1 MPLQPVRELA
11 SRLAQLDEASPDY
24 WTFGGQDKRL
34 GAHAMFHYPAMMVP
48 QMQGA
53 ILDLIRSVEPT
64 GNRVLDPF
72 VGSGTTLVEAMMRG
86 LDFEGVDI
94 NPLAILVSSAKANLV
109 EHDEL
114 VRSCERIRARIQA
127 DQDTDYFVRFDNQ
140 HKWFS
145 KSASI
150 ALSRIARA
158 IEGERDQD
166 VRRVFWVVLAR
177 VVRVVCNS
185 RTSTYK
191 LHAKSM
197 PASSSESIDGL
208 AHFASQ
214 SKVVLAALQSHARAL
229 SDAGVLKHGRYTGNI
244 VLSVKNILDKRA
256 SNSVEAD
263 IVITSP
269 PYGDNRTT
277 IPYGQYSYLP
287 LKWIPLYDI
296 APTLSDSLID
306 NTHATDT
313 ASLGGSAVRALSR
326 GIEEC
331 GNYASYQKTIKQ
343 LSGSQD
349 GQKRF
354 ASFAADLKK
363 SVDVLSAATA
373 ASGFHIWTVGERRIA
388 GKQIPMAALI
398 QEMLEAKNITHVHSA
413 SRRILS
419 KRMAARNTL
428 SDTMD
433 AEQIIIAR
441 KS

>member
-1 MPLQPVRELA
+1 
-11 SRLAQLDEASPDY
+11 
-24 WTFGGQDKRL
+24 
-34 GAHAMFHYPAMMVP
+34 MFHYPAMMVP

-53 ILDLIRSVEPT
+53 ILDLIRLAKPDAK
-64 GNRVLDPF
+64 RVLDPF

-94 NPLAILVSSAKANLV
+94 NPLAILVSTAKANLV
-109 EHDEL
+109 AHAEL
-114 VRSCERIRARIQA
+114 VQSSDRIKARIQV
-127 DQDTDYFVRFDNQ
+127 DRDTSYFARFDNQ
-140 HKWFS
+140 HKWFT

-158 IEGERDQD
+158 IEQERDQD
-166 VRRVFWVVLAR
+166 TRRVFWVVLAR
-177 VVRVVCNS
+177 VVRAVCNS

-191 LHAKSM
+191 LHTKSDDAKS
-197 PASSSESIDGL
+197 AEAVDGF
-208 AHFASQ
+208 AHFSHQ
-214 SKVVLAALQSHARAL
+214 SKIVISALNSHMKAL
-229 SDAGVLKHGRYTGNI
+229 DDAGVLKNGRYLGKVT
-244 VLSVKNILDKRA
+244 LTVKDILAASDHRA
-256 SNSVEAD
+256 SEAD

-287 LKWIPLYDI
+287 LKWIPLGDI
-296 APTLSDSLID
+296 APTLSPALIS

-326 GIEEC
+326 GAAEC
-331 GNYASYQKTIKQ
+331 GNYESYCLTLKQ
-343 LSGSQD
+343 LEGSED

-354 ASFAADLKK
+354 ASFSADLKK
-363 SVDVLSAATA
+363 SVDVLGAATA
-373 ASGFHIWTVGERRIA
+373 KTGFHIWTVGERRIA
-388 GKQIPMAALI
+388 GKRIPMAALI
-398 QEMLEAKNITHVHSA
+398 REMLEAQNITHVYSA

-419 KRMAARNTL
+419 KSMAARNTL

-441 KS
+441 KI